1 MSKLNIYDLCS
12 VLVAK
17 NGLDDKESHRF
28 IKAMFDIIQEGLDED
43 KIVKVKGLGT
53 FKIIEVDD
61 RESINVNTGERVL
74 IEGHSKLT
82 FTPDSVMKEIVNKPF
97 SQFETVILNEGVDFP
112 EPAISEESA
121 ISEERADNTSEL
133 SDASELSENPGSS
146 DDSLIDNSGS
156 SDDSLIDNS
165 GSSDNLPSDAPIVE
179 FSDDAPNNINEESAP
194 SDESPVESS
203 HSDESPVE
211 SPQDAS
217 SIEESPQDDDSS
229 ESPSP
234 IEEDDSEEDDS
245 EEDDSEEDDSGNS
258 PLRWILASVVILL
271 LILGAA
277 YGGYLYGR
285 YEISEEMAY
294 KQMKADLKT
303 AEMTAKKAEAAMAK
317 DSASQQVDATKIG
330 AMSIDKESDEADKE
344 KSADEV
350 KKDEAKDEVY
360 KKEQAPKAET
370 VKQQPAK
377 ETTDKYEAKDARVRT
392 GAYRII
398 GEDRT
403 IKAKAGQTVEDI
415 ATRALGPG
423 MSCYVE
429 VFNSIDGKTALKEGQ
444 IIKIPKLELKKRR

>member
-12 VLVAK
+12 VLTSK

-28 IKAMFDIIQEGLDED
+28 IKAIFDVIQEGLDED

-112 EPAISEESA
+112 EPVVEEPAVEDIIADEPAEGKEIIVEPQIDNNVAEQSVEEEPVAEKTVAEEPVAEEPVAEEPVAEEPVAEEPVAEEPVAEDSVVEFTDDNDNVQSGEENSVEESVF
-121 ISEERADNTSEL
+121 ETS
-133 SDASELSENPGSS
+133 NN
-146 DDSLIDNSGS
+146 NS
-156 SDDSLIDNS
+156 I
-165 GSSDNLPSDAPIVE
+165 
-179 FSDDAPNNINEESAP
+179 
-194 SDESPVESS
+194 
-203 HSDESPVE
+203 
-211 SPQDAS
+211 
-217 SIEESPQDDDSS
+217 
-229 ESPSP
+229 
-234 IEEDDSEEDDS
+234 
-245 EEDDSEEDDSGNS
+245 
-258 PLRWILASVVILL
+258 LRWILSGVAVLL

-285 YEISEEMAY
+285 YELSEEIAY

-303 AEMTAKKAEAAMAK
+303 AEITTKKAQVAIKK
-317 DSASQQVDATKIG
+317 DSVAQEVDATKIG
-330 AMSIDKESDEADKE
+330 AMSIDNKDESAN
-344 KSADEV
+344 
-350 KKDEAKDEVY
+350 DEAKT
-360 KKEQAPKAET
+360 ET
-370 VKQQPAK
+370 AK
-377 ETTDKYEAKDARVRT
+377 TSSDKYEDMDIRVRT

-403 IKAKAGQTVEDI
+403 VKAKAGQTVEDI
-415 ATRALGPG
+415 ATKLLGPG

-429 VFNSIDGKTALKEGQ
+429 VYNGLDGKATLKEGQ
-444 IIKIPKLELKKRR
+444 TIKIPKLELKKRR

>member
-12 VLVAK
+12 VLTSK

-28 IKAMFDIIQEGLDED
+28 IKAIFDVIQEGLDED

-112 EPAISEESA
+112 EPVVEEPAVEDIIADEPAEDKEIIVEPQIDNKVAEQSVKEEPVAEKNVAEEPVAEEPVAEEPVAEEPVAEEPVSKDSVVEFTDDNDNVQSGEENSVEESVF
-121 ISEERADNTSEL
+121 ETS
-133 SDASELSENPGSS
+133 NN
-146 DDSLIDNSGS
+146 NS
-156 SDDSLIDNS
+156 I
-165 GSSDNLPSDAPIVE
+165 
-179 FSDDAPNNINEESAP
+179 
-194 SDESPVESS
+194 
-203 HSDESPVE
+203 
-211 SPQDAS
+211 
-217 SIEESPQDDDSS
+217 
-229 ESPSP
+229 
-234 IEEDDSEEDDS
+234 
-245 EEDDSEEDDSGNS
+245 
-258 PLRWILASVVILL
+258 LRWILSGVAVLL

-285 YEISEEMAY
+285 YELSEEIAY

-303 AEMTAKKAEAAMAK
+303 AEITTKKAQVAIKK
-317 DSASQQVDATKIG
+317 DSVAQEVDATKIG
-330 AMSIDKESDEADKE
+330 AMSIDNKDESAN
-344 KSADEV
+344 
-350 KKDEAKDEVY
+350 DEAKT
-360 KKEQAPKAET
+360 ET
-370 VKQQPAK
+370 AK
-377 ETTDKYEAKDARVRT
+377 TSSDKYEDMDIRVRT

-403 IKAKAGQTVEDI
+403 VKAKAGQTVEDI
-415 ATRALGPG
+415 ATKLLGPG

-429 VFNSIDGKTALKEGQ
+429 VYNGLDGKATLKEGQ
-444 IIKIPKLELKKRR
+444 TIKIPKLELKKRR

>member
-12 VLVAK
+12 VLTSK

-28 IKAMFDIIQEGLDED
+28 IKAMFDVIQEGLDED

-112 EPAISEESA
+112 EPVVEEPAVEDIIADEPAEGKEIIVESQIDNNVAEQSVEEEPVAEKTVAEEPVAEEPVAEEPVAEDSVVEFTDDNDNVQSGEENSVEESVF
-121 ISEERADNTSEL
+121 ETS
-133 SDASELSENPGSS
+133 NN
-146 DDSLIDNSGS
+146 NS
-156 SDDSLIDNS
+156 I
-165 GSSDNLPSDAPIVE
+165 
-179 FSDDAPNNINEESAP
+179 
-194 SDESPVESS
+194 
-203 HSDESPVE
+203 
-211 SPQDAS
+211 
-217 SIEESPQDDDSS
+217 
-229 ESPSP
+229 
-234 IEEDDSEEDDS
+234 
-245 EEDDSEEDDSGNS
+245 
-258 PLRWILASVVILL
+258 LRWILSGVAVLL

-285 YEISEEMAY
+285 YELSEEIAY

-303 AEMTAKKAEAAMAK
+303 AEITTKKAQVAIKK
-317 DSASQQVDATKIG
+317 DSVAQEVDATKIG
-330 AMSIDKESDEADKE
+330 AMSIDNKDESAN
-344 KSADEV
+344 
-350 KKDEAKDEVY
+350 DEAKT
-360 KKEQAPKAET
+360 ET
-370 VKQQPAK
+370 AK
-377 ETTDKYEAKDARVRT
+377 TSSDKYEDMDIRVRT

-403 IKAKAGQTVEDI
+403 VKAKAGQTVEDI
-415 ATRALGPG
+415 ATKLLGPG

-429 VFNSIDGKTALKEGQ
+429 VYNGLDGKATLKEGQ
-444 IIKIPKLELKKRR
+444 TIKIPKLELKKRR

>member
-12 VLVAK
+12 VLTSK

-28 IKAMFDIIQEGLDED
+28 IKAMFDVIQEGLDED

-112 EPAISEESA
+112 EPVVEEPAVEDIIADEPAEDKEIIVEPQIDNNVAEQSVAEEPVAEKSVAEEPVAEEPVAEESV
-121 ISEERADNTSEL
+121 
-133 SDASELSENPGSS
+133 
-146 DDSLIDNSGS
+146 
-156 SDDSLIDNS
+156 
-165 GSSDNLPSDAPIVE
+165 VE
-179 FSDDAPNNINEESAP
+179 FTEDNDNVQSGEENSVEESVFET
-194 SDESPVESS
+194 SNNN
-203 HSDESPVE
+203 
-211 SPQDAS
+211 
-217 SIEESPQDDDSS
+217 SI
-229 ESPSP
+229 
-234 IEEDDSEEDDS
+234 
-245 EEDDSEEDDSGNS
+245 
-258 PLRWILASVVILL
+258 LRWILSGVAVLL

-285 YEISEEMAY
+285 YELSEEIAY

-303 AEMTAKKAEAAMAK
+303 AEITTKKAQVAIKK
-317 DSASQQVDATKIG
+317 DSVAQEVDATKIG
-330 AMSIDKESDEADKE
+330 AMSIDNEDES
-344 KSADEV
+344 V
-350 KKDEAKDEVY
+350 NDEAKTEAT
-360 KKEQAPKAET
+360 KT
-370 VKQQPAK
+370 SS
-377 ETTDKYEAKDARVRT
+377 DKYEAMDIRVRT

-403 IKAKAGQTVEDI
+403 VKAKAGQTVEDI
-415 ATRALGPG
+415 ATKLLGPG

-429 VFNSIDGKTALKEGQ
+429 VYNGLDGKATLKEGQ
-444 IIKIPKLELKKRR
+444 TIKIPKLELKKRR

>member
-121 ISEERADNTSEL
+121 ISEEPADNASEL
-133 SDASELSENPGSS
+133 SDASGLSENPGSS

-194 SDESPVESS
+194 SDESPVES
-203 HSDESPVE
+203 
-211 SPQDAS
+211 PQDAS

-229 ESPSP
+229 ESPTP
-234 IEEDDSEEDDS
+234 IEDDLEDDS
-245 EEDDSEEDDSGNS
+245 EDDSGNS

-317 DSASQQVDATKIG
+317 DSAVQQVDATKIG
-330 AMSIDKESDEADKE
+330 AMSIDKEKDEADKE
-344 KSADEV
+344 PAVDDE
-350 KKDEAKDEVY
+350 KKDEAKDDVS

-377 ETTDKYEAKDARVRT
+377 ETGDKYEAKDARVRT